1 MTDYQEM
8 IEAVNAILK
17 ADRSPILTDDEEGI
31 VFSEFNIAGQRDAQA
46 IVHMVWMER
55 REDA

>member
-8 IEAVNAILK
+8 IEAVNALLK
-17 ADRSPILTDDEEGI
+17 SDRSPLLSENEEDI
-31 VFSEFNIAGQRDAQA
+31 VFAEFNIAGQRDVKAVA
-46 IVHMVWMER
+46 EMIWMER